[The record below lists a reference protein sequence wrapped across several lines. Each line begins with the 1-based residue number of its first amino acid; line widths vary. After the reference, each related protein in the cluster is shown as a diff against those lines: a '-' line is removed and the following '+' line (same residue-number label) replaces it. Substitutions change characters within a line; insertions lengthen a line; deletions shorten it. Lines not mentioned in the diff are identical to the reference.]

1 MAKAIPVII
10 GALGIVISKLGKMT
24 LAGSMSNSTSRTTIL
39 SELSELSDTTPLVE
53 NSKIIL
59 STLIRSNKKVF
70 SFN

>member
-39 SELSELSDTTPLVE
+39 SELSDTTPLVE